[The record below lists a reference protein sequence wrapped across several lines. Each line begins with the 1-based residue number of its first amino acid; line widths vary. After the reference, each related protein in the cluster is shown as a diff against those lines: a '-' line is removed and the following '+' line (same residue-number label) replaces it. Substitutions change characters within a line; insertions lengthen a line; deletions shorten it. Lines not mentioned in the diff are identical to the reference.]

1 MVGVG
6 DDRQAFWNA
15 LVESIIAT
23 WPQDDIMHQQGHEN
37 AADLLAAYST
47 RVQQFVL
54 GPQLA
59 ARADSAR
66 RSPMVQ
72 PAAAALPPG
81 LGYHLAHLCV
91 LFNWGGAVRLAC
103 AAETPQIVADMLDLF
118 ESFKLLSSLLHSGKS
133 RAALQ
138 GSTLAL
144 PSWAPRRWR
153 ELEKTLAHRTAGA
166 ADAAAAAG
174 SKAAAAAA
182 ADTEEEAGEVVRDAL
197 EAELQQ
203 VMEGHLFAGM
213 HAPARYAAHG
223 SSTPATACSNCT
235 DPLLVKMACSGCLGP
250 RCSDN
255 VRVAAAAHGEF
266 RSKRNYPS
274 EALLYY
280 DSCWGWEWSVHSLQ
294 PTAPLATIHPP
305 LHPRPRGH
313 SCDRYPCPPIN
324 SVLSLLETAPSSHQQ
339 RHGHAPSP
347 SSRLLDLFYADVR
360 LVCVCCC

>member
-1 MVGVG
+1 
-6 DDRQAFWNA
+6 
-15 LVESIIAT
+15 
-23 WPQDDIMHQQGHEN
+23 MHQQGHEN
-37 AADLLAAYST
+37 TADLLAAYST

-144 PSWAPRRWR
+144 PMWAPRRWR
-153 ELEKTLAHRTAGA
+153 ELEKTLAHPTAGA
-166 ADAAAAAG
+166 TDAAAAAG
-174 SKAAAAAA
+174 SKAAAA
-182 ADTEEEAGEVVRDAL
+182 DTEEEAGEAALDAL

-235 DPLLVKMACSGCLGP
+235 DPLLEKMACSGCLGP

-280 DSCWGWEWSVHSLQ
+280 DSCWGWEWSVHHRALGNQHAS
-294 PTAPLATIHPP
+294 

-313 SCDRYPCPPIN
+313 SCDRYPRLP
-324 SVLSLLETAPSSHQQ
+324 SAPSSL
-339 RHGHAPSP
+339 
-347 SSRLLDLFYADVR
+347 SSRLPHPSISSVMVMPPPRFETAGFVLMLMCPWRVFAVADDVALHSTLHTSR
-360 LVCVCCC
+360 FAGQTTRCIPARRTARPR